1 MLLVICSCSLAL
13 ASVSGAGDG
22 ACGGAVPAADTSES
36 CGSWALQGECVSDAK
51 HMLASCATSCSDE
64 AGKAEAEEAA
74 AKGKEEIAA
83 AVAKGSEFD
92 RTFAANDKAAKETLN
107 HNPNPVIL
115 TLTLTLP

>member
-1 MLLVICSCSLAL
+1 MICSCSLAL
-13 ASVSGAGDG
+13 ASGSGAGDG

-115 TLTLTLP
+115 TLTLTLTLT